1 MLIPRALANQVEQS
15 CYVVVYVILTEI
27 LESGYVRSLIPGYTS
42 HSLILLM
49 SLFGKCE
56 RTIPYQEKTPNSTQQ
71 STSFE
76 VHNSSRDKSPF
87 WDQPRTAIQDLHQE
101 FLLVVQML

>member
-76 VHNSSRDKSPF
+76 VQICWTTDPSKSCHHGVVPDK
-87 WDQPRTAIQDLHQE
+87 AIHYDL
-101 FLLVVQML
+101 